1 MDLTFFER
9 VNQHFDTLSDSEKFL
24 LRYVQDHLSDMP
36 KISIV
41 RLSENANVST
51 ATIVRT
57 MKKLGYEGFTS
68 FKIRLKD
75 EHRLAPEFSVIEKVD
90 NKIKE
95 AILKNEQEVTKT
107 IQMLDRGT
115 IEDVL
120 QKIIYS
126 RKIVLFARGFSE
138 LIAKEM
144 AVKFQLTGKYC
155 EMHDDPNIIKT
166 ISKRIEKQDVVI
178 FISLNGYTNEL
189 VEAAENCKANGIST
203 ITLTANRESPLYAL
217 SELALV
223 GYKSKV
229 SYFPDYE
236 VRSRLP
242 LQVMARIILDAY
254 AIRTRS

>member
-9 VNQHFDTLSDSEKFL
+9 VNQHFDRLSDSEKFL
-24 LRYVQDHLSDMP
+24 LRYIQDHISDMP

-41 RLSENANVST
+41 RLSEKANVST

-57 MKKLGYEGFTS
+57 MKKLGYDGFTS

-75 EHRLAPEFSVIEKVD
+75 EHQLSPEFSVVEKVD

-95 AILKNEQEVTKT
+95 AILKNEQEVSKT

-120 QKIIYS
+120 QKIIYA

-144 AVKFQLTGKYC
+144 TIKFQLAGKYC

-166 ISKRIEKQDVVI
+166 MSKRIQKQDVVLL
-178 FISLNGYTNEL
+178 ISLNGYTEEL
-189 VEAAENCKANGIST
+189 VEAAKNCKANGVST
-203 ITLTANRESPLYAL
+203 ITLTANRESPIYAL

-254 AIRTRS
+254 AIRTRE

>member
-1 MDLTFFER
+1 MDFSFFER
-9 VNQHFDTLSDSEKFL
+9 VNHYFDTLSDSEKYL
-24 LRYVQDHLSDMP
+24 LSYIQDHLSEMP
-36 KISIV
+36 EISIV
-41 RLSENANVST
+41 RLSQNANVST

-57 MKKLGYEGFTS
+57 MKKLGYDGFTS

-75 EHRLAPEFSVIEKVD
+75 EHQLTPEFSIVEQVD

-95 AILKNEQEVTKT
+95 VILKNEHEVSKT

-144 AVKFQLTGKYC
+144 TVKFQLAGKYC

-166 ISKRIEKQDVVI
+166 ISQHIDKKDLVI
-178 FISLNGYTNEL
+178 FISLNGSTEEL
-189 VEAAENCKANGIST
+189 VKAAKNCKANGVST
-203 ITLTANRESPLYAL
+203 VTLTANRESPLYAL

-223 GYKSKV
+223 GYKSKI

-242 LQVMARIILDAY
+242 LQVMARIILDAF

>member
-1 MDLTFFER
+1 MNFFER
-9 VNQHFDTLSDSEKFL
+9 VNKYFDLLSDSEKFL
-24 LRYVQDHLSDMP
+24 LRYIQEHINEMP
-36 KISIV
+36 QISIV
-41 RLSENANVST
+41 RLSEKANVST

-57 MKKLGYEGFTS
+57 MKKLGYDGFTS

-75 EHRLAPEFSVIEKVD
+75 EHRRTPEFSVVEKVD

-95 AILKNEQEVTKT
+95 AILKNEREVTKT

-120 QKIIYS
+120 QKIIYA
-126 RKIVLFARGFSE
+126 RKIFLFARGFSE

-144 AVKFQLTGKYC
+144 CIKFQLVNKYC
-155 EMHDDPNIIKT
+155 EMHDDPNIIRT
-166 ISKRIEKQDVVI
+166 ISSRIEKQDLVI
-178 FISLNGYTNEL
+178 FISLNGSTAEL
-189 VEAAENCKANGIST
+189 VEAAKNCKANGIST
-203 ITLTANRESPLYAL
+203 VTLTANRDSPLYAL

-223 GYKSKV
+223 GYKSKE

-242 LQVMARIILDAY
+242 LQIMGRIILDAY
-254 AIRTRS
+254 AIRTRA

>member
-1 MDLTFFER
+1 MNYSFYER
-9 VNQHFDTLSDSEKFL
+9 VNQHFDTLSDSEKYL
-24 LRYVQDHLSDMP
+24 LHYVQEHLNEMP

-41 RLSENANVST
+41 RLSEQANVST

-57 MKKLGYEGFTS
+57 MKKLGYDGFTS
-68 FKIRLKD
+68 FKIHLKD
-75 EHRLAPEFSVIEKVD
+75 EHRRSPEFSVVEKVD

-95 AILKNEQEVTKT
+95 AIMKNELEVTKT

-120 QKIIYS
+120 QKIIYA

-155 EMHDDPNIIKT
+155 EMHDDPNIIRT
-166 ISKRIEKQDVVI
+166 VSKRIERQDIVI
-178 FISLNGYTNEL
+178 FISLNGSTEEL
-189 VEAAENCKANGIST
+189 VQAAKNCKANSVST

-223 GYKSKV
+223 GYKSRV

-254 AIRTRS
+254 AIRTQT

>member
-1 MDLTFFER
+1 MDFTFFER
-9 VNQHFDTLSDSEKFL
+9 VNQYFDTLSDSEKFL
-24 LRYVQDHLSDMP
+24 LHYIQDHLNEMP

-75 EHRLAPEFSVIEKVD
+75 EHQLAPEFSVVEKVD
-90 NKIKE
+90 KKIKE
-95 AILKNEQEVTKT
+95 AMLKNEQEVTKT
-107 IQMLDRGT
+107 IQMLDSGT

-144 AVKFQLTGKYC
+144 TVKFQLTGKYC

-166 ISKRIEKQDVVI
+166 ISKRIEKQDLVI
-178 FISLNGYTNEL
+178 FISLNGHTEEL
-189 VEAAENCKANGIST
+189 VEAAENCKANGVST

-223 GYKSKV
+223 GYKSNV